1 MKTHSAVT
9 LLIIGSLLVGCS
21 AKKDNETKQT
31 EERVLPVVQLSTQ
44 SATLEREYV
53 GNLEAVRNVE
63 IRARVSGFL
72 DKILID
78 EGQPVR
84 KGQLLF
90 QLNSAEYQMELSKAN
105 AALKSATAGAN
116 AAEVELERVRLLV
129 DNKVISASELKVV
142 KAKLEAARA
151 AIEEAQSAK
160 ANAALRLAQAS
171 IRAPFDGIINR
182 IPFKRGSLID
192 EGSLLTTISDIGE
205 VYVYFDVSEKDYLEY
220 IKKRKGPSGWNSQVD
235 LRLADNTPYAHKGKV
250 ETMESMFEENSGTL
264 AFRAR
269 FPNPEHLL
277 KHGATGRIRLT
288 NEVENALLV
297 PQKAVFEIQDKNY
310 VYVVGDSNKVTMRSF
325 VPSGRHNKFYLVESG
340 LKPGERIV
348 YEGIQSVREGMQI
361 VPKPVPTDSIPALVA
376 SANE

>member
-1 MKTHSAVT
+1 MKNISAAT

-21 AKKDNETKQT
+21 AQKKEEEQN

-44 SATLEREYV
+44 PTTLEREYV
-53 GNLEAVRNVE
+53 GDLEAVRNVE

-90 QLNSAEYQMELSKAN
+90 QLNTAEYQMEVSKAN
-105 AALKSATAGAN
+105 AALKSATAGAK
-116 AAEVELERVRLLV
+116 AAEVELERVKLLV

-142 KAKLEAARA
+142 KAKLDAANA
-151 AIEEAQSAK
+151 AIEEAESAK
-160 ANAALRLAQAS
+160 ANASLRLAQAS
-171 IRAPFDGIINR
+171 IRAPFDGVINR

-192 EGSLLTTISDIGE
+192 EGSLLTTISDIKE
-205 VYVYFDVSEKDYLEY
+205 VYVYFHVSEKEYLEY
-220 IKKRKGPSGWNSQVD
+220 IKKRQGPSGWNNQVD
-235 LRLADNTPYAHKGKV
+235 LKLADNSPYAHKGQI

-269 FPNPEHLL
+269 FPNPERLL
-277 KHGATGRIRLT
+277 KHGATGRVRLT

-310 VYVVGDSNKVTMRSF
+310 VFVVDKANKVKMRSF
-325 VPSGRHNKFYLVESG
+325 VPSSRHNKYYLVQSG
-340 LKPGERIV
+340 LQPGERVV
-348 YEGIQSVREGMQI
+348 YEGIQNIREGMQI
-361 VPKPVPTDSIPALVA
+361 VPRPIPTDSIPALYAAAV
-376 SANE
+376 E